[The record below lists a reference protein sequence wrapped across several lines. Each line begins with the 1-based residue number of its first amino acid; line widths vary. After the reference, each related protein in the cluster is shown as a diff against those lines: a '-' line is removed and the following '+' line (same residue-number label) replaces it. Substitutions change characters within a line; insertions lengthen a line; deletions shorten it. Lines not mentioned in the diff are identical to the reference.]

1 MAAPKTDQSPD
12 EYDIVVVGAG
22 IAGLMASGYLIKAGY
37 RVAVLEKARG
47 VGGRMATRRIGEAVC
62 DHGAQYFSVKGRAF
76 GSVVS
81 ESQEAS
87 AVVPWCDLFPRS
99 ETAEGPAV
107 GPLDEVGHA
116 RWRGARGMTSLPKY
130 LAEQLPEPV
139 KTGVRVRSLGVQDNA
154 VHVTC
159 ENDEMVVARAAVLTA
174 PVPQVVEIFHSGG
187 LRPPVVDPQVWDM
200 LSSVEYSPCFSLMLC
215 LAKPS
220 LLPDPGGLEVSSGPV
235 AWIADNYKKG
245 ISPVPSLTVQATAE
259 FSRDHFNA
267 DPKQVEDKL
276 IEAVHCWIDGETSDE
291 VQARSL
297 QRWKYAFPVSPV
309 KAPMIAVQNKPPVVC
324 CGDAFGGGRVESA
337 ASSGLAAARW
347 IQRLL
352 S

>member
-1 MAAPKTDQSPD
+1 VATPKTSQSSN
-12 EYDIVVVGAG
+12 EYDVVVVGAG
-22 IAGLMASGYLIKAGY
+22 IAGLMASSHLSKASY

-81 ESQEAS
+81 EAQES
-87 AVVPWCDLFPRS
+87 LAVMPWCDLFPQS
-99 ETAEGPAV
+99 KTVEGPAV
-107 GPLDEVGHA
+107 EPLDEVGHA
-116 RWRGARGMTSLPKY
+116 RWRGAHGMTSLPKY
-130 LAEQLPEPV
+130 LAQQLPEPV
-139 KTGVRVRSLGVQDNA
+139 KTEVRVRSLSVQDNA
-154 VHVTC
+154 VHLHC
-159 ENDEMVVARAAVLTA
+159 ESSEIVVARAAVLTA
-174 PVPQVVEIFHSGG
+174 PVPQAVEIFHSGG
-187 LRPPVVDPQVWDM
+187 LRPPAVDPEVWGA
-200 LSSVEYSPCFSLMLC
+200 LSSVEYSPCFSLMLW

-220 LLPDPGGLEVSSGPV
+220 LLPDPGGLEVCSGPV
-235 AWIADNYKKG
+235 AWIGDNYKKG

-259 FSRDHFNA
+259 FSRAHF
-267 DPKQVEDKL
+267 DTEPRQVEEKL
-276 IEAVHCWIDGETSDE
+276 IDAVHCWIDGKASDE
-291 VQARSL
+291 VRATSL
-297 QRWKYAFPVSPV
+297 QRWKYAFPVSPL

-352 S
+352 G